1 MIYGKGFF
9 IWEVKNCE
17 GGDPSKIVAAAKAAG
32 LSWVAIK
39 IADGATKSN
48 FDKDRALDLVPP
60 VVDAL
65 RAAGIKVLGWQYV
78 YGFVPAAEAR
88 AVIAPIKALG
98 LDGFIVDAEAEYEK
112 QGMASAAK
120 TYMGL
125 LRSAF
130 PRLLIALCSY
140 RFPDLHKTIPWD
152 VFLGQ
157 CDLNMPQMYW
167 EQAHNPTAQ
176 LTECVEQFRGL
187 ATKID
192 ILPVGPTYKNRG
204 WQPTVAD
211 ILGFQTASANLGLK
225 GTGYFSWDECRRD
238 LPAVWNAVA
247 GSAQTIP
254 VTDPPANPTPVPVIP
269 EEPEITHLQVT
280 LGPRYTFATSAMT
293 GMAISKVP
301 YGTKIDISKKVG
313 RAGLLTTS
321 PWTGQWVD
329 VGSGVVPA

>member
-1 MIYGKGFF
+1 MCNLSGKGFF
-9 IWEVKNCE
+9 IWEIKNCE
-17 GGDPSKIVAAAKAAG
+17 GGDSAKIAAAAKAAG

-39 IADGATKSN
+39 IADGYAKSN
-48 FDKDRALDLVPP
+48 YDKDRALDLVPP
-60 VVDAL
+60 VVTAL
-65 RAAGIKVLGWQYV
+65 KAQGLKVLGWQYV

-88 AVIAPIKALG
+88 AVIAPIKTLG

-140 RFPDLHKTIPWD
+140 RFPGLHKTIPWEE
-152 VFLGQ
+152 FLSQ
-157 CDLNMPQMYW
+157 CNLNMPQMYW
-167 EQAHNPTAQ
+167 EKAHNPTAQ
-176 LTECVEQFRGL
+176 LNECVEQFRGL
-187 ATKID
+187 KTKID
-192 ILPVGPTYKNRG
+192 ILPVGPTYKNAG
-204 WQPTVAD
+204 WQPTAAD
-211 ILGFQTASANLGLK
+211 ILGFQTAAANLGLK

-238 LPAVWNAVA
+238 LPALWDAVA
-247 GSAQTIP
+247 GIAQTVP
-254 VTDPPANPTPVPVIP
+254 VIDPPANPTPVTP
-269 EEPEITHLQVT
+269 EAPEITHLQVT

-301 YGTKIDISKKVG
+301 YGAKIDISKKVG

-321 PWTGQWVD
+321 PWAGQWVD
-329 VGSGVVPA
+329 VGSGVKPA